1 MTRRLYR
8 KLIRLHP
15 ASFRREFEAELL
27 WIFDEMS
34 PSGFARLFTD
44 GLLSLV
50 RQWLIRQGIW
60 KAIAAATGGFLYIS
74 FALRIAS

>member
-8 KLIRLHP
+8 SLIRLHP
-15 ASFRREFEAELL
+15 APFRREFEAELL

-34 PSGFARLFTD
+34 ATGVARLFTD

-60 KAIAAATGGFLYIS
+60 KALAAATGGFLYITL
-74 FALRIAS
+74 ALKVSS